1 MVLRDNLN
9 RFLDELYS
17 FESFEDYCVN
27 GLQVEGKE
35 QIKKIVFGVSFNI
48 HLVNLASKQNAD
60 AIIVHHGIFDKG
72 FFVLKGHKKKKVKM
86 LLDSDISLFGIH
98 LPMDAHPQLGHNAL
112 LLSAINAD
120 SVEPFEIGFTGK
132 NVKKHSIDQM
142 VDIFHEKLH
151 NNKEFEETEKEDS
164 LFSLS
169 RRKGFTIFQNGPEI
183 PQKIAVISGG
193 SSYLFEKA
201 VEQGVDTFVCGEMK
215 EHIPSLSH
223 ETNTNYINLGHY
235 YSEKPGILALMK
247 HIEENLEVET
257 EYMEIPNPI

>member
-1 MVLRDNLN
+1 MVLRDDLN

-17 FESFEDYCVN
+17 FDNFEDYCVN

-35 QIKKIVFGVSFNI
+35 QIKKILFGVSFNI
-48 HLVNLASKQNAD
+48 HLLNQAIEQNAD

-72 FFVLKGHKKKKVKM
+72 LFVLKGHKKKKIKM
-86 LLDSDISLFGIH
+86 LLTSDISLFGIH
-98 LPMDAHPQLGHNAL
+98 LPMDAHPQIGHNAL
-112 LLSAINAD
+112 LLSAINAG
-120 SVEPFEIGFTGK
+120 SVEPFEIGFTGE
-132 NVKKHSIDQM
+132 NVKEHNIDQI

-151 NNKEFEETEKEDS
+151 NKEFEETEKEDS

-183 PQKIAVISGG
+183 PKKIAIISGG

-201 VEQGVDTFVCGEMK
+201 VEQGVDTFICGEMK
-215 EHIPSLSH
+215 EHIPALSV

-235 YSEKPGILALMK
+235 YSEKPGILALVK
-247 HIEENLEVET
+247 HIRENFQVET
-257 EYMEIPNPI
+257 EYLEIPNPI